1 MTVRSRVLDEDEN
14 DGRKQED
21 GGAVRVY
28 ISAGESLGRKKRTEG
43 TRIAYSS
50 RDTRAQSTTSTSER
64 RDLLQL
70 EWKMTSEQNY

>member
-14 DGRKQED
+14 DGRKQGD
-21 GGAVRVY
+21 GGAARVY

-50 RDTRAQSTTSTSER
+50 RDKGYVYYCNLRKEGLVATGGE
-64 RDLLQL
+64 DG
-70 EWKMTSEQNY
+70 K